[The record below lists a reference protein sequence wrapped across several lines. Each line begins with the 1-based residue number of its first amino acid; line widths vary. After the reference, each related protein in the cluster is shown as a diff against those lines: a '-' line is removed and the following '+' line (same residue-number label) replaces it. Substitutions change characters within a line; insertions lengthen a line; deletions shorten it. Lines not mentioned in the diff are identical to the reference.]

1 MKAVIVLAILL
12 PIALTAQAPEQ
23 PKIRPS
29 QRGSV
34 SQRIADTTIT
44 IKASGSTLEFQPA
57 RISVKTGRK
66 VRLRFVNDGTLP
78 HNVALPR
85 SDDDLDAIATA
96 AYEAGETGYVPMAHK
111 DKLLAY
117 TSLASPG
124 QAVEITFTVPPPGE
138 YTYVCLFPGHSN
150 SMMGTLRALR

>member
-1 MKAVIVLAILL
+1 MRLVVAL
-12 PIALTAQAPEQ
+12 LTAAVVVSPAREASQAHRFALPPVEE
-23 PKIRPS
+23 P
-29 QRGSV
+29 
-34 SQRIADTTIT
+34 DTTIT
-44 IKASGSTLEFQPA
+44 IRASGSTLELQPA
-57 RISVKTGRK
+57 RISVKTGRR

-85 SDDDLDAIATA
+85 SEDELDAIATA
-96 AYEAGETGYVPMAHK
+96 AYQAGETGYIPAAYR

-124 QAVEITFTVPPPGE
+124 QAVEAEFVVPPPGE

-150 SMMGTLRALR
+150 SMLGTLRSLL